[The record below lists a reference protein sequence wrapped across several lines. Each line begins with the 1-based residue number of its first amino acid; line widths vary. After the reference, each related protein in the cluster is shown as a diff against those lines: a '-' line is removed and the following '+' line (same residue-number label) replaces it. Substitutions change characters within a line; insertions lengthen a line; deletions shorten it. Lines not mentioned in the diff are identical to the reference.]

1 MIDIPT
7 RDQTLALAAVFQAC
21 HFVDRLA
28 TTGEVPPSDLNAA
41 MVSLLEQNPTSTE
54 ALFGGLR
61 QLEPGLRA
69 MDGALAARKQ
79 LADNPVVRY
88 VLGALLLERRLLRK
102 RSVMAQVTAGIT
114 QAARQAEHF
123 APTHDNVLANVAD
136 LYQRTISTFNYRIQV
151 QGREGYLQQP
161 TVACRVRCLLFAAI
175 RAGVHW
181 HHLGGRPWQ
190 VLVLQSRLLKQ
201 VRALRAE
208 LAATAPQRA
217 NLH

>member
-28 TTGEVPPSDLNAA
+28 TTGDIPASDLNAT
-41 MVSLLEQNPTSTE
+41 MVSLLQQNPTSTE
-54 ALFGGLR
+54 ALFGGLQ

-69 MDGALAARKQ
+69 MDSVLTAKTQ
-79 LADNPVVRY
+79 LAGNPIMRY
-88 VLGALLLERRLLRK
+88 VMGVLLLERKLLRK
-102 RSVMAQVTAGIT
+102 RNVMAQVTTGIT

-123 APTHDNVLANVAD
+123 APAHDNVLANLAD

-151 QGREGYLQQP
+151 HGREGYLQQP
-161 TVACRVRCLLFAAI
+161 AVACRVRCLLFAAI

-190 VLVLQSRLLKQ
+190 VLVLRSRVLKQ
-201 VRALRAE
+201 VQALRAE
-208 LAATAPQRA
+208 LTAAAPNRV